1 MTTQILLAGFG
12 GQGILFAG
20 KVLAYCA
27 MTDGRHIT
35 WLPSYGPEMRGGTAN
50 CSVCISDEDIGSPI
64 IQNPDVLI
72 AMNGPSFEKFADS
85 VKAGGI
91 ILSDSSISASKSGR
105 ADVTEL
111 AIPASDIAES
121 NGLQGGA
128 NMVLLG
134 RLMNMT
140 KLFSHETVKAALE
153 KCIPP
158 KRAHLIPANLKAMS
172 LGEEYQG

>member
-27 MTDGRHIT
+27 LIDGRHIT

-50 CSVCISDEDIGSPI
+50 CSVSISDEDIGSPI
-64 IQNPDVLI
+64 IQNPDILV
-72 AMNGPSFEKFADS
+72 AMNGPSFDKFIGS
-85 VKAGGI
+85 VKSGGI
-91 ILSDSSISASKSGR
+91 VLCDNSIVKSECGR
-105 ADVTEL
+105 DDITVISL
-111 AIPASDIAES
+111 PASDIAE
-121 NGLQGGA
+121 NNELHGGA

-134 RLMNMT
+134 RLMETT
-140 KLFSHETVKAALE
+140 KLFSAETVEQALN

-158 KRAHLIPANLKAMS
+158 KRAHLISANLKAME
-172 LGEEYQG
+172 LGRTALR

>member
-27 MTDGRHIT
+27 MTEGLHIT

-64 IQNPDVLI
+64 IQNPDIFI
-72 AMNGPSFEKFADS
+72 AMNTPSFEKFIGS
-85 VKAGGI
+85 VKSGGLVI
-91 ILSDSSISASKSGR
+91 SDSSIVSGE
-105 ADVTEL
+105 TERSDITHIKT
-111 AIPASDIAES
+111 AASDIAEK

-134 RLMNMT
+134 RLMEAT
-140 KLFSHETVKAALE
+140 KLFSDETVKKALE

-158 KRAHLIPANLKAMS
+158 KRAHLIEANLRAMALGKA
-172 LGEEYQG
+172 

>member
-27 MTDGRHIT
+27 LIDGRHIT

-50 CSVCISDEDIGSPI
+50 CSVSISDEDIGSPI
-64 IQNPDVLI
+64 IQDPDILI
-72 AMNGPSFEKFADS
+72 AMNGPSFDKFIGS
-85 VKAGGI
+85 VKSGGI
-91 ILSDSSISASKSGR
+91 VLCDNSIVKSECGR
-105 ADVTEL
+105 NDITVISL
-111 AIPASDIAES
+111 PASDIAEK
-121 NGLQGGA
+121 NELHGGA

-134 RLMNMT
+134 RLMETT
-140 KLFSHETVKAALE
+140 KLFSSETVEQALN

-158 KRAHLIPANLKAMS
+158 KRAHLIPANLKAME
-172 LGEEYQG
+172 LGKTTSK

>member
-27 MTDGRHIT
+27 MTEKKHIT

-64 IQNPDVLI
+64 IQNPDILI
-72 AMNGPSFEKFADS
+72 AMNGPSFEKFIGS
-85 VKAGGI
+85 VKSGGI
-91 ILSDSSISASKSGR
+91 VLSDSSVSESTSDR
-105 ADVTEL
+105 SDL
-111 AIPASDIAES
+111 AEVSLPAADIAEK
-121 NGLQGGA
+121 NGLHGGA

-134 RLMNMT
+134 RLMQIT
-140 KLFSHETVKAALE
+140 QLFDPETVRRALE

-158 KRAHLIPANLKAMS
+158 KRAHLIEANLRAME
-172 LGEEYQG
+172 LGKE

>member
-27 MTDGRHIT
+27 LIEGKHIT

-50 CSVCISDEDIGSPI
+50 CSVCISDEEVGSPI
-64 IQNPDVLI
+64 IQNPDILI
-72 AMNGPSFEKFADS
+72 AMNQPSFEKFIGT
-85 VKAGGI
+85 VKAGGLV
-91 ILSDSSISASKSGR
+91 LSDSSIFSCEVAR
-105 ADVTEL
+105 TDIRHVEVDATDLADK
-111 AIPASDIAES
+111 

-134 RLMNMT
+134 RLVKESGIFPT
-140 KLFSHETVKAALE
+140 ETIEKALN
-153 KCIPP
+153 KCVAP
-158 KRAHLIPANLKAMS
+158 KRAKLIPLNMQAVE
-172 LGEEYQG
+172 LGKNTV